1 MLFLLL
7 LVFFFLCGSSSAR
20 TILPLISLLKQS
32 LESSKKR
39 NVFATT
45 LRLKY
50 PEPFANVRVSL
61 LSKLNENTQKECTA
75 TLKNTLRVACSWH
88 CFPRRFDKEIQCIEI
103 LSYFSDFLSS
113 ISMNQTA
120 DIRVDLERYRG
131 TIRSNGYDFSRNL
144 SQHTMHIF
152 N

>member
-7 LVFFFLCGSSSAR
+7 LVFFFSLREFFSTNHSA
-20 TILPLISLLKQS
+20 INFSFEAKFGEQQ
-32 LESSKKR
+32 KR
-39 NVFATT
+39 DVFATT

-88 CFPRRFDKEIQCIEI
+88 CFPRRFDKEI
-103 LSYFSDFLSS
+103 
-113 ISMNQTA
+113 
-120 DIRVDLERYRG
+120 
-131 TIRSNGYDFSRNL
+131 
-144 SQHTMHIF
+144 
-152 N
+152 